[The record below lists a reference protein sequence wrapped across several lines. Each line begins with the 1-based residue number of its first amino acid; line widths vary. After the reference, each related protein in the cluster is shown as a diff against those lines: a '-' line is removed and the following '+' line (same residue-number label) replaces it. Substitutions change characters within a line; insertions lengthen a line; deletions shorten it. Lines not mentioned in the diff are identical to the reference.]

1 MTDSILQKYT
11 GRKPAEAELLNGVLD
26 SDGLDDLGAFGLLR
40 GIWDRAIML
49 EFRRKDGNS
58 LALAYAWLESAA
70 FDPSEGITL
79 QLGNRK
85 IRLIG
90 RNLNQAGPH
99 GLGLFTAIT
108 RHRVQWIQEADE
120 PTILQATDSATLI
133 ERIAWE

>member
-11 GRKPAEAELLNGVLD
+11 SRKPLEAEPVN
-26 SDGLDDLGAFGLLR
+26 SSPEPEGLDDLGAFGLLR
-40 GIWDRAIML
+40 GIRDRAIML

-79 QLGNRK
+79 QLGSRK
-85 IRLIG
+85 VRLIG
-90 RNLNQAGPH
+90 RNLNQAGPN

-108 RHRVQWIQEADE
+108 RHRVLWIQEADE
-120 PTILQATDSATLI
+120 PAILQAVDSATLI
-133 ERIAWE
+133 ERIEW